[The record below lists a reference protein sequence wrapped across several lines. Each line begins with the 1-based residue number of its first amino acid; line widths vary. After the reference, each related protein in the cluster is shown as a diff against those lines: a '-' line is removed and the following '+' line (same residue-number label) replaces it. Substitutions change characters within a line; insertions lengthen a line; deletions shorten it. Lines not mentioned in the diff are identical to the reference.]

1 MFSSG
6 VVVMIVC
13 GTVLVIRGGGTL
25 GKIKQL
31 AKSNR
36 ISATHR
42 ERKYVCV
49 CVCVIQITDIHFT
62 AVEGYLRSWGVQLL
76 MLLRQEVNSLLSFI
90 NQNKHNR
97 SYYIS
102 K

>member
-6 VVVMIVC
+6 VVVMIVW

-49 CVCVIQITDIHFT
+49 CVRYPNHRHTFYSGGGLPSQLGST
-62 AVEGYLRSWGVQLL
+62 ASNVATSRS
-76 MLLRQEVNSLLSFI
+76 
-90 NQNKHNR
+90 K
-97 SYYIS
+97 
-102 K
+102 